1 MSFNDHDSI
10 TNTIFITLQTII
22 MKDQQQEKAKELYFQ
37 TNMSKTAIA
46 ENIGVARKTVLF
58 WAKQGNWDQLR
69 MSARNMPSLV
79 AEKCYYLINQYLESL
94 LVDGTANKYCTLQLR
109 HAQTIHLLATTIK
122 KLKNRSTVNESME
135 MFNFFLDGLNRRDP
149 ELAEKVAPQMEEYIR
164 IRKNCDTND
173 FLLEEFRQ
181 DATLPY
187 PEEEIKESW
196 QDEKD
201 EKELAADF
209 ETFLRTQ
216 PPKDPSTATAS
227 ATAVPFAPTTP
238 AESTPGNVIPPTV
251 KPERS
256 VANPR
261 ENSNKPIH
269 NTSHVFSEVSG
280 APGAIPEKVPRL

>member
-1 MSFNDHDSI
+1 
-10 TNTIFITLQTII
+10 
-22 MKDQQQEKAKELYFQ
+22 MKDQQQEKARELYFQ

-46 ENIGVARKTVLF
+46 EHTGVARKTVLF
-58 WAKQGNWDQLR
+58 WAKQGNWDKLR

-94 LVDGTANKYCTLQLR
+94 LVDGTANTYCTLQLR

-209 ETFLRTQ
+209 ETFIRSQ
-216 PPKDPSTATAS
+216 PPKDRP
-227 ATAVPFAPTTP
+227 APTAP

-256 VANPR
+256 AANPSR
-261 ENSNKPIH
+261 ENSNKPNGIH

-280 APGAIPEKVPRL
+280 VPGATPEKVPRL